1 MRDAHVARLRYYADK
16 ELEVTADLKE
26 VFQYAFA
33 QGEFEMEAIVDLSE
47 AQDGDGFV
55 VRVEWVGFSKD
66 ESSWESLETILE
78 GAPQFVRSE
87 LRKLRLKKQVRARL
101 LAKYGLKL

>member
-1 MRDAHVARLRYYADK
+1 MAAEHQHVPETQKIVNGEVKDAHVARLRYYADK
-16 ELEVTADLKE
+16 ELEVTADVKE

-55 VRVEWVGFSKD
+55 VHVE
-66 ESSWESLETILE
+66 
-78 GAPQFVRSE
+78 
-87 LRKLRLKKQVRARL
+87 
-101 LAKYGLKL
+101 